1 MVIAVLMMDVE
12 SVVQLKTVLMN
23 PVLDMVFL
31 PDTHLPEEIKT
42 MVEAMQDKVMDSLK
56 DKPVKDSGLLHPL
69 TAESLLD
76 RFMISAMFSQSF
88 TM

>member
-1 MVIAVLMMDVE
+1 MVIAVLMMVVE
-12 SVVQLKTVLMN
+12 SVVQSKTVLMN

-31 PDTHLPEEIKT
+31 PDTHLLGEIKT
-42 MVEAMQDKVMDSLK
+42 TVEAMQDKVTDLLK

-76 RFMISAMFSQSF
+76 RFMISSMFS
-88 TM
+88 

>member
-12 SVVQLKTVLMN
+12 SVVQSKTVLTN
-23 PVLDMVFL
+23 PVLDMVLL
-31 PDTHLPEEIKT
+31 PDTHLIGEIKIT
-42 MVEAMQDKVMDSLK
+42 LEAMQDKVTDSLK
-56 DKPVKDSGLLHPL
+56 DKPVKDSGLLHLL

>member
-12 SVVQLKTVLMN
+12 SAVQLKTVLTN
-23 PVLDMVFL
+23 PVLDMVL
-31 PDTHLPEEIKT
+31 WPDTHLPGEIKT
-42 MVEAMQDKVMDSLK
+42 TVEAMQDKVTDLLK
-56 DKPVKDSGLLHPL
+56 DKPVKDSGLLHLL

-76 RFMISAMFSQSF
+76 RFMISARISQSF